1 MPSITKARLASLE
14 AAEHHVFRL
23 EAHVEVLTGQLSDA
37 EAALVALRTE
47 NDALRAQLHASE
59 QLAVNVNVIRD
70 RGALMQRLREL
81 VHQGVP
87 CGMRG
92 DIIRHTLTGAV
103 LAQVTR

>member
-1 MPSITKARLASLE
+1 MPSITKARHAALC

-23 EAHVEVLTGQLSDA
+23 EAHVEALQGQLSDA
-37 EAALVALRTE
+37 ESALAALRAE

-70 RGALMQRLREL
+70 RGALMQRLRQL
-81 VHQGVP
+81 VHEGVP

-103 LAQVTR
+103 LAQVQR